1 MKIIAAV
8 LLSSVVISAV
18 HAQIQLEATNSP
30 TKIETLE
37 SVTNAII
44 VKGLGDAGSVSVGS
58 GVMAFQLKE
67 SFNVDT
73 GARLLGLTLEYTQAS
88 FRRREVI
95 DYDELALLL
104 KAIDS
109 ILAVNHNVTQLPNFV
124 VEFKTKS
131 GFQVIGIGN
140 QRQSFIQMHLQFGSG
155 ERIMVNPTQ
164 MVQLRGMLANCQ
176 TALEALGA
184 AK

>member
-1 MKIIAAV
+1 MKMIAAV
-8 LLSSVVISAV
+8 LLSSVFIAAA
-18 HAQIQLEATNSP
+18 HAQTPPETTNAP

-37 SVTNAII
+37 SSTNAII

-67 SFNVDT
+67 SFDVDT
-73 GARLLGLTLEYTQAS
+73 GARLQGLTLEYTQGN

-95 DYDELALLL
+95 DYDEIALLL

-109 ILAVNHNVTQLPNFV
+109 VLAVNHDVTQLPNFV
-124 VEFKTKS
+124 VEFRTKS
-131 GFQVIGIGN
+131 GFQIIGIGN
-140 QRQSFIQMHLQFGSG
+140 QRQSLTQMYLQLGTG
-155 ERIMVNPTQ
+155 ERIIVNPTQ
-164 MVQLRGMLANCQ
+164 MVQLRGMIANCQ
-176 TALEALGA
+176 TALDALGA